1 MRVLACDAGSTSF
14 KAALYEL
21 HGDPPGRAPQPVWSG
36 TAQRDSGALRLVH
49 ARGGGRRIESLI
61 SQAEDVEAA
70 ERLLDTCSMP
80 GGPAMRIDVAVH
92 RVVHGGLVPPVRLT
106 PERRKMLSLTDPIDA
121 AHNAATLQALHAV
134 DDRFDVGVHLAVSDS
149 AFHATLPPRA
159 YTFAVPHE
167 WEKKFGIRRLGYH
180 GISHEYVSGR
190 CAVRLG
196 PGGDKA
202 RIVTCHLGGGCSLA
216 AVEGGRSVDTT
227 MGMTTIDGLVMAQ
240 RCGALDPG
248 VVLRLLLARAFNV
261 KGLASALLSESGLKG
276 ISGLTGD
283 MRTINAAR
291 LAGNQQA
298 ALAFDVYVH
307 QLCAGV
313 AAMAAS
319 MNGLDALV
327 FTGGVGENSREV
339 RESVGRALEFLGV
352 HLDSEANA
360 ATAHDE
366 RDIGRSGA
374 AVRTMVIPTDECW
387 GMARKAYTFAG

>member
-1 MRVLACDAGSTSF
+1 
-14 KAALYEL
+14 
-21 HGDPPGRAPQPVWSG
+21 
-36 TAQRDSGALRLVH
+36 
-49 ARGGGRRIESLI
+49 
-61 SQAEDVEAA
+61 
-70 ERLLDTCSMP
+70 
-80 GGPAMRIDVAVH
+80 
-92 RVVHGGLVPPVRLT
+92 
-106 PERRKMLSLTDPIDA
+106 
-121 AHNAATLQALHAV
+121 
-134 DDRFDVGVHLAVSDS
+134 
-149 AFHATLPPRA
+149 
-159 YTFAVPHE
+159 
-167 WEKKFGIRRLGYH
+167 LGYH

-327 FTGGVGENSREV
+327 FTGGVGENSSEV

-352 HLDSEANA
+352 HLDSEANV
-360 ATAHDE
+360 ATEHDE

-374 AVRTMVIPTDECW
+374 AVRTMVIPTVECW